1 MKYRPHL
8 TIVPTTRDKIIQL
21 VSYLLLATTYVMAIW
36 IYSTSPEKIPYHFN
50 TNGTPDIMESKKYIF
65 IFPILATAIFLLLNF
80 LFKRP
85 HRYNYSQE
93 LNQDNVEENYRR
105 GILLLR
111 VLNLVLIVV
120 AIAIAYDI
128 YIGVQH
134 HFYSEK
140 EIIPTINS

>member
-8 TIVPTTRDKIIQL
+8 IIVPTKRDKIIQL
-21 VSYLLLATTYVMAIW
+21 LSYLLLVTTYVMAIW

-50 TNGTPDIMESKKYIF
+50 THGLPDIMETKRYIF
-65 IFPILATAIFLLLNF
+65 IFPIIATSIFLILNF

-85 HRYNYSQE
+85 HKYNYSQE
-93 LNQDNVEENYRR
+93 LDEDNVEENYRR

-111 VLNLVLIVV
+111 VLDLVLIVV
-120 AIAIAYDI
+120 AIAIMYDI

-134 HFYSEK
+134 HFHPEK
-140 EIIPTINS
+140 DIIPAINS

>member
-8 TIVPTTRDKIIQL
+8 IIVPTTRDKIIQL
-21 VSYLLLATTYVMAIW
+21 VSYLLLVTTYVMAIW

-50 TNGTPDIMESKKYIF
+50 THGTPDIMESKKYIF
-65 IFPILATAIFLLLNF
+65 IFPIIATAIFLLLNF

-85 HRYNYSQE
+85 HKYNYSQE
-93 LNQDNVEENYRR
+93 LNEGNVEENYRR

-111 VLNLVLIVV
+111 VLDLVLIVV
-120 AIAIAYDI
+120 AIAIIYDI

-134 HFYSEK
+134 HFHPEK
-140 EIIPTINS
+140 EIVPTINS